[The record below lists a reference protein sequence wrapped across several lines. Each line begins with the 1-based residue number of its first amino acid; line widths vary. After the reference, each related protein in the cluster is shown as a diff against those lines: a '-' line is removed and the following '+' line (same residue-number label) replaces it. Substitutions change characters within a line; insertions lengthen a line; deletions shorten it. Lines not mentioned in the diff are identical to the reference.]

1 MIKIVRT
8 SKEVVTE
15 NRELIVT
22 EGLCEELKN
31 MMVNNLENEEDKE
44 KLSILTP
51 RYVAKAYFDEV
62 NDITVRFHKDGWFGY
77 HSDSLNDAIKDI
89 INEFL
94 WEEEPIFM
102 DRDMDYYEDNLEMTE
117 RGEQLKMDFMY
128 Q

>member
-15 NRELIVT
+15 NRELIIT
-22 EGLCEELKN
+22 ESLCEELKD

-51 RYVAKAYFDEV
+51 RYVAKAYFNEA
-62 NDITVRFHKDGWFGY
+62 NDITIHFRKDGWFGY
-77 HSDSLNDAIKDI
+77 SSDSLIDAIQDI
-89 INEFL
+89 LNEFL

-102 DRDMDYYEDNLEMTE
+102 DSDMDFYEDNLEMPE
-117 RGEQLKMDFMY
+117 RGEQLVMDFMKE
-128 Q
+128 